1 LDAELTR
8 STELLLLRGD
18 GRSSKHGRNN
28 QPVRSARRKIFD
40 SCDAPIAR
48 RAA

>member
-18 GRSSKHGRNN
+18 GRSSKHGRNKSGH
-28 QPVRSARRKIFD
+28 RY
-40 SCDAPIAR
+40 
-48 RAA
+48 